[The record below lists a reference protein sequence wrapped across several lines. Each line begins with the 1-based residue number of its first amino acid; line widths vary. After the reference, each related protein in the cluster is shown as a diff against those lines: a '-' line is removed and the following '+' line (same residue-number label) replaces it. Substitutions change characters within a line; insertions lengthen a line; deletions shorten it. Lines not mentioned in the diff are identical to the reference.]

1 MHRVSEAT
9 KFAYGQP
16 SNVAPGA
23 DWLTVI
29 AIAVVTHAVAVVVVH
44 EGLGHGGAC
53 LLVGCRPQLL
63 TTMQFQGG
71 ERSISSAGV
80 RLIAAGGT
88 LANLVAASIAVA
100 LLRRE
105 RERASA
111 GTFFLWLFAT
121 LNLLQA
127 TGYLMYSGVSNIGDW
142 ADVVRG
148 FTPSWIWR
156 GALTLLGGVAYWLV
170 TRWAMGQLGQ
180 RLRTTGAARVAEA
193 NHYTLTTYAVGGLP
207 ALAGGLFEPGGAFI
221 VLISAVAGSLGGASA
236 LLWGPQLLR
245 DARLGEP
252 AGPAFHITRDW
263 RWIIAGAVVALVFVL
278 VLGHGISLSAL
289 RPAAASR

>member
-1 MHRVSEAT
+1 MNGGPGT
-9 KFAYGQP
+9 K
-16 SNVAPGA
+16 VAPAA

-63 TTMQFQGG
+63 TTMQFQGDEG
-71 ERSISSAGV
+71 SVSSAGV

-88 LANLVAASIAVA
+88 LANLVAASIAIV
-100 LLRRE
+100 LLRRR

-142 ADVVRG
+142 ADVVHG
-148 FTPSWIWR
+148 FTPSWLWR
-156 GALTLLGGVAYWLV
+156 GALTLLGGAAYWLA
-170 TRWAMGQLGQ
+170 TRWAVGQLGQ

-193 NHYTLTTYAVGGLP
+193 NRYTLTVYAVGGLL

-245 DARLGEP
+245 DVRLGEP
-252 AGPAFHITRDW
+252 AGPALHIARDW
-263 RWIIAGAVVALVFVL
+263 RWIIGGAVVAVLFVL
-278 VLGHGISLSAL
+278 VLGHGVSLSTL
-289 RPAAASR
+289 RPAAASG